1 MLLSETAVDDAAVM
15 IVGTDRKHSQIE
27 FGAHQVLLVRNQ
39 LAKDKL
45 PPFFDGC
52 LAMTI
57 LESKGLEFDDVFL
70 WNFLTGQLSQKSSI
84 YMYSMNVLGHSYIQK
99 SSIYVYSECT
109 RALLYISIYV
119 YSECSRALLYS
130 ECTRTLTFEN
140 LAHRLAS
147 GQGMAA
153 CPHVFGRTR
162 FLGAREARK
171 DGCCREQQG
180 CCRHAPTT
188 RV

>member
-1 MLLSETAVDDAAVM
+1 LLSETAVDDAAVM

-70 WNFLTGQLSQKSSI
+70 WNFLTGQLSQKSS
-84 YMYSMNVLGHSYIQK
+84 M
-99 SSIYVYSECT
+99 
-109 RALLYISIYV
+109 
-119 YSECSRALLYS
+119 
-130 ECTRTLTFEN
+130 
-140 LAHRLAS
+140 
-147 GQGMAA
+147 
-153 CPHVFGRTR
+153 
-162 FLGAREARK
+162 
-171 DGCCREQQG
+171 
-180 CCRHAPTT
+180 
-188 RV
+188 

>member
-15 IVGTDRKHSQIE
+15 IVGADRKHSQIE

-109 RALLYISIYV
+109 RALLY
-119 YSECSRALLYS
+119 S

-153 CPHVFGRTR
+153 CPHVFGRPR